1 MGVRGIR
8 GATTV
13 DENRSEEI
21 WMRTKELVEQIITEN
36 EVEADDVVSV
46 FITVTPDIDDAYPAR
61 GVRDI
66 SGWDLVPLMCATEI
80 PVPGGLPRCI
90 RVMMLVNTNKS
101 LEEIHHVFLRDA
113 CKLRPDLT
121 QKQQKGC

>member
-21 WMRTKELVEQIITEN
+21 WLRTKELVEQMVSQN
-36 EVEADDVVSV
+36 EVKADDVASV

-61 GVRDI
+61 GARDI
-66 SGWDLVPLMCATEI
+66 PGWDLVPLMCATEI

-90 RVMMLVNTNKS
+90 RVMMLVNTDKS
-101 LEEIHHVFLRDA
+101 LEEIRHVFLREA